1 MASTSKKKEVDISTK
16 MLPNNL
22 EAEQGVLCCAM
33 TDQESCINIVA
44 KLSPADFY
52 SGSHK
57 TIYEAIVALYQDNQ
71 PVDLVTLTD
80 KLESKNQLQEIGG
93 VSYLTT
99 LMNFLPS
106 AAYYQSYVDIVK
118 RNAVSRQLIAT
129 SNKIIQ
135 NVYNGEN
142 GDALG
147 FAEKSIFEIA
157 EKGQVSALE
166 NLADSLTGVMEN
178 FEDIHKDGA
187 KVRGIPTG
195 FYQLD
200 KMTNGLQRSDLILVA
215 ARPSVGKTSLAMNI
229 VTNAAIEG
237 GAKCAVFSLEMS
249 KAQLAQRM
257 LCSVANVDMS
267 KALHGELDVKDWEK
281 LWKAHK
287 KLSECKIYAD
297 DSSLNTPSQILSK
310 CRKLKRERGLDLIMI
325 DYLQLMTGDAKSD
338 NRQTEVS
345 DISRRMKILAKEI
358 NVPVILLSQLSRAVE
373 QRQNKLPVLSDL
385 RESGAIEQDADMV
398 IFIHRPD
405 KDNAA
410 TEDVTK
416 REERKE
422 QPKDYQVQLII
433 AKHRNGELGSIPL
446 AWVGS
451 RVSFANLTRDED
463 AKSLEASLE
472 NGNMQPPPEITEI
485 PGDISDLDDT
495 LFDN

>member
-1 MASTSKKKEVDISTK
+1 MAKAKDSEKDYTARV
-16 MLPNNL
+16 LPNNL
-22 EAEQGVLCCAM
+22 EAEQAVLCSAM
-33 TDQESCINIVA
+33 TDAEAAINIVA
-44 KLSPADFY
+44 KLSPDDFY
-52 SGSHK
+52 SSSHK
-57 TIYEAIVALYQDNQ
+57 IIYSAICSLYNKNKPIDI
-71 PVDLVTLTD
+71 VTLSDQLETTD
-80 KLESKNQLQEIGG
+80 QLAEVGG
-93 VSYLTT
+93 ISYLTT
-99 LMNFLPS
+99 ITNVMPS
-106 AAYYQSYVDIVK
+106 TAYYMSYVDIVK
-118 RNAVSRQLIAT
+118 KNSVLRQLINVSNNIIKEAYT
-129 SNKIIQ
+129 S
-135 NVYNGEN
+135 EDT
-142 GDALG
+142 DALG
-147 FAEKSIFEIA
+147 FAEKAIFEIA

-166 NLADSLTGVMEN
+166 SLAESLTGVMES

-187 KVRGIPTG
+187 KTRGIPTG

-200 KMTNGLQRSDLILVA
+200 KMTNGLQRSDLIILA

-249 KAQLAQRM
+249 KQQIAQRM

-267 KALHGELDVKDWEK
+267 KALHGELDDTDWTK

-325 DYLQLMTGDAKSD
+325 DYLQLMTGDGKAD
-338 NRQTEVS
+338 NRQTEIG

-358 NVPVILLSQLSRAVE
+358 NVPVIVLSQLSRAVE

-385 RESGAIEQDADMV
+385 RESGTIEQDADMV

-405 KDNAA
+405 KDNQA
-410 TEDVTK
+410 TEEVGSENK
-416 REERKE
+416 KE
-422 QPKDYQVQLII
+422 TDYHVQLII

-451 RVSFANLTRDED
+451 RVSFVNLDRDAN
-463 AKSLEASLE
+463 AKSIEQAYDDAPPP
-472 NGNMQPPPEITEI
+472 PPPEE
-485 PGDISDLDDT
+485 PQEVGDFGGADDI
-495 LFDN
+495 F

>member
-1 MASTSKKKEVDISTK
+1 LANESRKKKDIDIVNK

-22 EAEQGVLCCAM
+22 EAEQAVLCSAM
-33 TDQESCINIVA
+33 IDTEACINIVA
-44 KLSPADFY
+44 KLKPDDFY
-52 SGSHK
+52 SASHK
-57 TIYEAIVALYQDNQ
+57 TIYGAVCALYKDNK
-71 PVDLVTLTD
+71 PVDIVTLTD
-80 KLESKNQLQEIGG
+80 QLESKDQLEEVGG
-93 VSYLTT
+93 VSYLSVINNT
-99 LMNFLPS
+99 LPS
-106 AAYYQSYVDIVK
+106 SAYYASYVEIVK
-118 RNAVSRQLIAT
+118 KNSVLRQLIDA
-129 SNKIIQ
+129 SNRIIR
-135 NVYNGEN
+135 NAYTAED
-142 GDALG
+142 GDPLG
-147 FAEKSIFEIA
+147 FAEKAIFEIA

-166 NLADSLTGVMEN
+166 NLAESLTGVMEN
-178 FEDIHKDGA
+178 FEEIHKDGS

-200 KMTNGLQRSDLILVA
+200 RMTNGLQRSDLILIA

-229 VTNAAIEG
+229 VSNAAIEG
-237 GAKCAVFSLEMS
+237 KARCAVFSLEMS

-267 KALHGELDVKDWEK
+267 RALHGELTEQDWTK

-287 KLSECKIYAD
+287 TLSECKIYAD

-325 DYLQLMTGDAKSD
+325 DYLQLMTGDGKAD

-373 QRQNKLPVLSDL
+373 QRQNKIPVLSDL

-405 KDNAA
+405 KDNQA
-410 TEDVTK
+410 TEDVAQK
-416 REERKE
+416 KE
-422 QPKDYQVQLII
+422 QAKDYNVQLII
-433 AKHRNGELGSIPL
+433 AKHRSGELGSIPL

-451 RVSFANLTRDED
+451 RVSFVNLDKDEN
-463 AKSLEASLE
+463 AKSLEATIDDGGLT
-472 NGNMQPPPEITEI
+472 PPPEITEV
-485 PGDISDLDDT
+485 GDIGDLDDI
-495 LFDN
+495 F

>member
-1 MASTSKKKEVDISTK
+1 MANETKKKKKDIDLSNK
-16 MLPNNL
+16 MMPNNL
-22 EAEQGVLCCAM
+22 EAEQAVLCSAM
-33 TDQESCINIVA
+33 IDTEACINIVA
-44 KLSPADFY
+44 KLNPEDFY
-52 SGSHK
+52 SGAHK
-57 TIYEAIVALYQDNQ
+57 TIFNAVVSLYKDNK
-71 PVDLVTLTD
+71 PVDIVTLTD
-80 KLESKNQLQEIGG
+80 QLESKDELNEIGG
-93 VSYLTT
+93 VSYLTVINNT
-99 LMNFLPS
+99 LPS
-106 AAYYQSYVDIVK
+106 SAYYASYVEIVK
-118 RNAVSRQLIAT
+118 KNSVLRQLIDA
-129 SNKIIQ
+129 SNKTIR
-135 NVYNGEN
+135 NAYTNEE
-142 GDALG
+142 GDALS
-147 FAEKSIFEIA
+147 FAEKAIFAIA
-157 EKGQVSALE
+157 EKGQVSSLE
-166 NLADSLTGVMEN
+166 NLAESLTGVMEN
-178 FEDIHKDGA
+178 FEDIHKDGS

-200 KMTNGLQRSDLILVA
+200 RMTNGLQRSDLILIA

-229 VTNAAIEG
+229 VSNAAIEG

-267 KALHGELDVKDWEK
+267 RALHGELTESDWTK

-287 KLSECKIYAD
+287 KLSECKIYVD
-297 DSSLNTPSQILSK
+297 DSSLNRPSEILSK
-310 CRKLKRERGLDLIMI
+310 CRKLKREKGLDLIMI
-325 DYLQLMTGDAKSD
+325 DYLQLMTGDSKSD

-416 REERKE
+416 REGRE

-451 RVSFANLTRDED
+451 RVSFANLTKDED
-463 AKSLEASLE
+463 AKSLEKSLE
-472 NGNMQPPPEITEI
+472 DGNLQPPPEMTEVGNI
-485 PGDISDLDDT
+485 DDIDDI
-495 LFDN
+495 F